1 MSKYLGKGRLV
12 FEEYKEELQK
22 MACDRYKAL
31 SEKLKNKN
39 GSLVETDTRICPNK
53 NKTKEYGKQW
63 RQNMLEEDKQKR
75 KNT

>member
-1 MSKYLGKGRLV
+1 
-12 FEEYKEELQK
+12 

-39 GSLVETDTRICPNK
+39 GSLVETDIRICPNK